1 MTAVEFRELVK
12 STGLHQ
18 KKLATLIGRHQV
30 TLIKYLSGAIPIPK
44 DIAEKVV
51 ALDTLINGRLPPD
64 ADAAVYVRTYV
75 NATK

>member
-30 TLIKYLSGAIPIPK
+30 TLIKYLSGAIPIPE
-44 DIAEKVV
+44 DIAAKVV
-51 ALDTLINGRLPPD
+51 ALDALINGKLPPD
-64 ADAAVYVRTYV
+64 ADAAVYVRAYV
-75 NATK
+75 TATK